1 MPDTASVKDQRD
13 VSAAQVRTT
22 LSTLMPDIAR
32 YWQRPLHAFASV
44 VYDVDPFRSDCPE
57 RIAAMKRLAA
67 CIERAALRAGFGA
80 VEANDASRQILDSP
94 VLQTGPH
101 CLLVIE
107 PDAFYTHLFSL
118 LGLKAQGR
126 KWHIQYAVSTT
137 SYSESGKKGPG
148 WLELQGV
155 AHNLFGLPRRR
166 MDGRSICCPNGPHKF
181 RLTDPSD
188 TMAPKA
194 SAARLLRCLPLEEFP
209 SAAEAIKAGNQ
220 SLWRA
225 KFGTPVNLLQLDDFD
240 IADLLADHLEDT
252 QSWMSEHF
260 VGDGTTATAVLDA
273 IDELNAG
280 AWRGWIRKT
289 TDFFW
294 RVNAG
299 RVTPLYLHDGTLKS
313 EGPSGFQVPFAPG
326 GLGEA
331 LRARLIVPN
340 LFTVFLVMSILPG
353 TRVLGGCRQTI
364 YYPLLRYLA
373 SIAIERSGQPGLLQ
387 ALEKDYRPGLWGH
400 RTLKPPGGAPL
411 RELELAGG
419 VLPLLANYAQLSLL
433 QASNDLAS
441 FTKGTVWAE
450 LSGCVAAG
458 TISAASKEWQFSGVR

>member
-1 MPDTASVKDQRD
+1 MSDTAPAKDQRSC
-13 VSAAQVRTT
+13 SAAEVRTT
-22 LSTLMPDIAR
+22 LSALMPDISR

-67 CIERAALRAGFGA
+67 CIERAALRAGFSAEEASGA
-80 VEANDASRQILDSP
+80 SHQILDSP

-101 CLLVIE
+101 CLLVVE

-137 SYSESGKKGPG
+137 SYSEFGKKGPG

-188 TMAPKA
+188 SMAPKA
-194 SAARLLRCLPLEEFP
+194 SVARLLRHMPLEEFP
-209 SAAEAIKAGNQ
+209 SAAEAIKAANQ

-225 KFGTPVNLLQLDDFD
+225 KFGTPVNFLQLDDLD
-240 IADLLADHLEDT
+240 IADLLADHLEDA
-252 QSWMSEHF
+252 QSWMSKHF
-260 VGDGTTATAVLDA
+260 IGDGATARIILDA
-273 IDELNAG
+273 IDTLNAG
-280 AWRGWIRKT
+280 VWRGWIRRT

-299 RVTPLYLHDGTLKS
+299 RVTPLHLHDRTLKS
-313 EGPSGFQVPFAPG
+313 KGPSNFQIPFDPG
-326 GLGEA
+326 SLAEA
-331 LRARLIVPN
+331 LRSRLIVPN

-364 YYPLLRYLA
+364 YYPLMRYLT
-373 SIAIERSGQPGLLQ
+373 SIAIERSGNSDLLT

-400 RTLKPPGGAPL
+400 RTLKPADGVPL

-419 VLPLLANYAQLSLL
+419 VSSLLATYAQLSLL
-433 QASNDLAS
+433 EASDDLAS
-441 FTKGTVWAE
+441 FTKGIVWTD
-450 LSGCVAAG
+450 LSGHLAAG
-458 TISAASKEWQFSGVR
+458 EISVASKEWRWSGFR